1 MIAVV
6 GTGPAGLAAAALLA
20 KAGLHPVVHVGASR
34 DENDPRTVAL
44 MRPAIR
50 LLEHLG
56 VWPGDLSA
64 DAAPLRRLRLVDDS
78 GSPLSAP
85 DLDFAAEEIG
95 ESEFG
100 WNIPLTRLT
109 ASLREA
115 ASGAEF
121 IEGIVERAS
130 ILPDGIALTATEGTR
145 TFQAVLAADGRGSR
159 LRQAAGIAATAWDY
173 DQTAIA
179 TGFSHSAPH
188 RETSIERHTPEGP
201 FTTVPLPGNRSSLVW
216 MLKPARAQAMMER
229 PEGDFAT
236 EIQIMSRGELG
247 RVSDIGPRKA
257 FAMRSETARAFARN
271 RVFLVGEAAHALPPI
286 GAQGLNISLRDAAT
300 AAELIEAAIADGRD
314 PGGPDIMRGY
324 DAARR
329 ADILPRQAAVD
340 LMNRSLLAGLL
351 PLDTARSLALRM
363 IENFGPLRRA
373 VMRRGLAPASG
384 LPLAMR

>member
-1 MIAVV
+1 
-6 GTGPAGLAAAALLA
+6 
-20 KAGLHPVVHVGASR
+20 
-34 DENDPRTVAL
+34 
-44 MRPAIR
+44 MRPAVR
-50 LLEHLG
+50 LLENLDI
-56 VWPGDLSA
+56 WPGTLA
-64 DAAPLRRLRLVDDS
+64 ALAAPLRRLRLIDDS
-78 GSPLSAP
+78 GSALPAP
-85 DLDFAAEEIG
+85 DLDFASEEIG

-100 WNIPLTRLT
+100 WNIPLTRLIAALRD
-109 ASLREA
+109 ASG
-115 ASGAEF
+115 GAEF
-121 IEGIVERAS
+121 IAGTVERAS
-130 ILPDGIALTATEGTR
+130 VLPDGMALSAAEGTR

-159 LRQAAGIAATAWDY
+159 LRQAAGITATAWDY

-188 RETSIERHTPEGP
+188 RDTSIERHTPEGP

-216 MLKPARAQAMMER
+216 MLKPARAAAMMELSN
-229 PEGDFAT
+229 EDFAT

-247 RVSDIGPRKA
+247 RVSDIGPRKS
-257 FAMRSETARAFARN
+257 FAMRGETARVFARG

-286 GAQGLNISLRDAAT
+286 GAQGLNLSLRDAAT
-300 AAELIEAAIADGRD
+300 AAELIEAAIAERRD
-314 PGGPDIMRGY
+314 PGGPEIMRDY

-351 PLDTARSLALRM
+351 SIDAARSLALRT

-384 LPLAMR
+384 LPHAMR